1 MNQQTTIEKMKQLR
15 LLGMAS
21 TYHQSLTEHL
31 YQDYT
36 QDQFTALLVDQ
47 EWEDRQNRKIKNL
60 IRQAGFRLPV
70 STHDIDYTSKRKLD
84 KNQFE
89 RLLGLQFL
97 TQAENIIFTGS
108 TGVGKSYLAQAIGT
122 SACQMLYKVQ
132 YYSTA
137 RLMEEIKISKLDGS
151 YIKLLK
157 RLQKM
162 HLLILDDFGLSQF
175 DQYAPTGT
183 NGHPGRPLR
192 KVFYHCRLPDTGSS
206 VARDHWRRND
216 CRCDP

>member
-1 MNQQTTIEKMKQLR
+1 
-15 LLGMAS
+15 MA
-21 TYHQSLTEHL
+21 EHL

-97 TQAENIIFTGS
+97 PQAENIIFTGS

-122 SACQMLYKVQ
+122 AACQMLYKVQ
-132 YYSTA
+132 YYNTA
-137 RLMEEIKISKLDGS
+137 RLMEEVKISKLDGS

-162 HLLILDDFGLSQF
+162 SLLILAAAARTTLDS
-175 DQYAPTGT
+175 ASSIST
-183 NGHPGRPLR
+183 PGRP
-192 KVFYHCRLPDTGSS
+192 
-206 VARDHWRRND
+206 
-216 CRCDP
+216 